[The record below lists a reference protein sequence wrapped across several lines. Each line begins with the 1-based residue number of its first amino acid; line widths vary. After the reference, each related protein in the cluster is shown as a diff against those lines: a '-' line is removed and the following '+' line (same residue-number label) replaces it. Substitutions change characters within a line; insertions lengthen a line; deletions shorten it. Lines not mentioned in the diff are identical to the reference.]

1 MKNRMKKVFAAVLA
15 VALCLSFAGC
25 YDENKTW
32 AAKKGDDTLPIGA
45 YIYYLNSAYS
55 EAMGKVPS
63 GEEVLKAKVEDE
75 DAQTWIKNR
84 AVNYLNA
91 YYFISNKF
99 DELGL
104 ELTQEELDTVQ
115 SNTDSMWSFYK
126 TSMEEMGIAKE
137 SYNQAF
143 TLYNAKYQKVMKAM
157 YGKDGELAVS
167 DDDLK
172 TYFTDN
178 YYSYEYFTVSLTKT
192 DDDGNSVDMTDDEKK
207 EAKSKLEDYIKKIN
221 AGDMTVSDAASEYA
235 EEALGNAD
243 NSTYYAP
250 SPTPADS
257 MTDPLKSAVE
267 NAEDNVAALT
277 EGTTNYFV
285 VRRLPI
291 AEKFAETN
299 EDETQRFNLISRM
312 KGDEF
317 TDYVLEQAKSVE
329 GVEIND
335 KALNSVKIS
344 SMVNDNNKNGTSS
357 ASSEADSDDSSSA
370 VSSEAGSDDS
380 SAPES
385 SAASKETTE

>member
-1 MKNRMKKVFAAVLA
+1 MKNRMKKVFAALLA
-15 VALCLSFAGC
+15 MALCLSFAGC

-32 AAKKGDDTLPIGA
+32 AAKRGDDTLPIGA

-55 EAMGKVPS
+55 EAMGKVS
-63 GEEVLKAKVEDE
+63 SEEEVLKADIEDFLNTGKFMSGE
-75 DAQTWIKNR
+75 SWVKSR
-84 AVNYLNA
+84 ARNYLNS

-104 ELTQEELDTVQ
+104 ELTQEELDTAQ
-115 SNTDSMWSFYK
+115 TNTDSMWTYYK
-126 TSMEEMGIAKE
+126 TTMEEMGIAKE
-137 SYNQAF
+137 SYHQAF
-143 TLYNAKYQKVMKAM
+143 TVYNAKYQKVMKAM
-157 YGKDGELAVS
+157 YGKDGEMAVS

-207 EAKSKLEDYIKKIN
+207 EAKSKLEGYIKKIN
-221 AGDMTVSDAASEYA
+221 AGDMTVSEAASEYA
-235 EEALGNAD
+235 EEALGSAD

-257 MTDPLKSAVE
+257 ITDTLKNAIES
-267 NAEDNVAALT
+267 AEDNTAVLA
-277 EGTTNYFV
+277 EGTTTYFV

-317 TDYVLEQAKSVE
+317 SDYVAEEAEKSKPE
-329 GVEIND
+329 GLVINE

-357 ASSEADSDDSSSA
+357 ASSEA
-370 VSSEAGSDDS
+370 GSDAS
-380 SAPES
+380 STAES
-385 SAASKETTE
+385 STASKAE